1 MADNKFV
8 GFFYVEGDTTNGFID
23 QSVSYKEN
31 LTNTTDKISFMKI
44 LGRFKEPVFLSYQ
57 LTSEAEQDLADKVIK
72 FVVENTDGER
82 NSIEPQQSQ
91 SLWPNFFRIAKFVYD
106 YFYQN
111 ISQKTVD
118 TIRQELEEIFV
129 GSRQDSSGIT
139 TYSRNVFQAGTLSIM
154 TMTSDPTKI
163 NNIKFNTTN
172 VGSSENRQFTLYVN
186 PDAFVSEY
194 IPDDPYIHVY
204 YTDDRDISLNDMSAA
219 ISQVQSEI
227 AGKVLNYYR
236 RYDALTVIN
245 GVNTTTAFHIWSTQF
260 IPTTDASLLQ
270 SNKFR
275 EALQNTIMANETAL
289 SEEELIIK
297 YPEIFTSQ
305 QRVLY
310 CLSENHTINNITVG
324 GSYLLSN
331 PVRLAD
337 INTLMATSDVLKPYI
352 SDNVEIFTIEANQ
365 IWLPIIAAGGLT
377 DKIPLYRPTIAGMNE
392 FQDQAPE
399 EVEYA
404 KVFWRTLVRII
415 NNAYDGTDLNSS
427 ISGTI
432 QTGDPTITPPG
443 TNNDYYIFSYKTIEW
458 HVYCGRKA

>member
-1 MADNKFV
+1 M
-8 GFFYVEGDTTNGFID
+8 
-23 QSVSYKEN
+23 
-31 LTNTTDKISFMKI
+31 
-44 LGRFKEPVFLSYQ
+44 
-57 LTSEAEQDLADKVIK
+57 
-72 FVVENTDGER
+72 
-82 NSIEPQQSQ
+82 
-91 SLWPNFFRIAKFVYD
+91 
-106 YFYQN
+106 
-111 ISQKTVD
+111 
-118 TIRQELEEIFV
+118 
-129 GSRQDSSGIT
+129 
-139 TYSRNVFQAGTLSIM
+139 
-154 TMTSDPTKI
+154 
-163 NNIKFNTTN
+163 
-172 VGSSENRQFTLYVN
+172 
-186 PDAFVSEY
+186 
-194 IPDDPYIHVY
+194 
-204 YTDDRDISLNDMSAA
+204 
-219 ISQVQSEI
+219 
-227 AGKVLNYYR
+227 
-236 RYDALTVIN
+236 
-245 GVNTTTAFHIWSTQF
+245 
-260 IPTTDASLLQ
+260 
-270 SNKFR
+270 
-275 EALQNTIMANETAL
+275 AL

-310 CLSENHTINNITVG
+310 CLSENHTINNVTVG

-377 DKIPLYRPTIAGMNE
+377 DKIPFYRPTIAGMNE